1 MNSLFLPV
9 LLHSARKKR
18 PIKRLNGSKDGQKS
32 FFNQRFPM
40 IAVLSILLYSCA
52 QLPQMPSTP
61 ADKLKSWRLNGRIAI
76 STPDDNWTANVYW
89 RQQDQAYQLR
99 FNMPLGQGAVL
110 LEGDDKEVMMRTANH
125 ETFKA
130 SNPDALVTQVLKI
143 EIPVSHLHYWIRGI
157 PTPKVPIGRYTLDDA
172 QRLHHLQQDGW
183 EIVYGRYV
191 NVYGLY
197 LPNKIFLEND
207 NFKVKLVIS
216 QWNLSNDKD
225 PPKPLRVHNN

>member
-9 LLHSARKKR
+9 LRHSAR
-18 PIKRLNGSKDGQKS
+18 QKS
-32 FFNQRFPM
+32 FKDWQKPFINKRFPM
-40 IAVLSILLYSCA
+40 IIVLSILLYSCA
-52 QLPQMPSTP
+52 QLPPMPTTP
-61 ADKLKSWRLNGRIAI
+61 AEKLQSWRLNGRIAI
-76 STPDDNWTANVYW
+76 STQDDSWTANVYW
-89 RQQDQAYQLR
+89 QQQGPTYQLR

-130 SNPDALVTQVLKI
+130 ADPDTLVAQVLKI
-143 EIPVSHLHYWIRGI
+143 EIPVSHLYYWIRGI
-157 PTPKVPIGRYTLDDA
+157 PTPKASIGRYTLDEA
-172 QRLHHLQQDGW
+172 KRLHNLQQDGW

-191 NVYGLY
+191 SVYGLF

-225 PPKPLRVHNN
+225 PPKPLRVYNDS